1 MDSILTGNFV
11 EDALMARWEFIA
23 DNNMFGASHSNDSVM
38 QEVIKNIVD
47 NGVPANSTAGEIID
61 DIVINYVI
69 LDLTDTDE
77 VAQYEDPLDNALF
90 ITSDNRYAIIN

>member
-11 EDALMARWEFIA
+11 EDALTTRWEFIA

>member
-1 MDSILTGNFV
+1 MDSILTGNFI
-11 EDALMARWEFIA
+11 EDALTTRWEFIA
-23 DNNMFGASHSNDSVM
+23 DNNMFGANHSNDSVM

>member
-11 EDALMARWEFIA
+11 EDALTTRWEFIA

-38 QEVIKNIVD
+38 QEVIEDIVD

-69 LDLTDTDE
+69 LDLTDVDE
-77 VAQYEDPLDNALF
+77 VKQYEDPLDNALF

>member
-11 EDALMARWEFIA
+11 EDALTARWEYIA
-23 DNNMFGASHSNDSVM
+23 DNNMFGATHSNDAVM
-38 QEVIKNIVD
+38 WELIEDITD

-69 LDLTDTDE
+69 LDLTDVDE
-77 VAQYEDPLDNALF
+77 VAHYDDPLDNALF
-90 ITSDNRYAIIN
+90 VTSDNRYAIIS

>member
-11 EDALMARWEFIA
+11 EDALTARWEHLA
-23 DNNMFGASHSNDSVM
+23 DNNMFGATHNDDNVM
-38 QEVIKNIVD
+38 QELIKNITD

-69 LDLTDTDE
+69 LDLTDADE
-77 VAQYEDPLDNALF
+77 VSQYEDPIDNALF
-90 ITSDNRYAIIN
+90 VTSDNRYAIIN

>member
-1 MDSILTGNFV
+1 MDNILTGNFV

-23 DNNMFGASHSNDSVM
+23 DNNMFDASHSDDIVM
-38 QEVIKNIVD
+38 QELIEDLAN
-47 NGVPANSTAGEIID
+47 NGVNPDDTASEIID

-77 VAQYEDPLDNALF
+77 VAQYDDPLTNALF
-90 ITSDNRYAIIN
+90 ITSDSRYAIIN

>member
-23 DNNMFGASHSNDSVM
+23 DNNMFGASHSDDTVM
-38 QEVIKNIVD
+38 HEVIEDIVD

-69 LDLTDTDE
+69 LDLTDVDE
-77 VAQYEDPLDNALF
+77 VKQYEDPLDNALF

>member
-77 VAQYEDPLDNALF
+77 VAHYDDPLDNALF

>member
-11 EDALMARWEFIA
+11 EEALMARWEFLA
-23 DNNMFGASHSNDSVM
+23 DNNMFDASHSDDTVM
-38 QEVIKNIVD
+38 QELIEDITD
-47 NGVPANSTAGEIID
+47 NGVPANSTASEIID

-69 LDLTDTDE
+69 LDLTDAEE
-77 VAQYEDPLDNALF
+77 VAHYEDPLDNALF

>member
-23 DNNMFGASHSNDSVM
+23 DNNMFNASHSDDTVM
-38 QEVIKNIVD
+38 WELIDDIAV
-47 NGVPANSTAGEIID
+47 NGVNADLTAGEIID

-69 LDLTDTDE
+69 LDLTDVDE
-77 VAQYEDPLDNALF
+77 VKQYEDPLDNALF

>member
-11 EDALMARWEFIA
+11 EDALMTRWEFLA
-23 DNNMFGASHSNDSVM
+23 DNNLFNATHSDDTVM
-38 QEVIKNIVD
+38 QELIKNITD

-61 DIVINYVI
+61 DIVVNYVI
-69 LDLTDTDE
+69 LDLTDTEE
-77 VAQYEDPLDNALF
+77 VAEYEDPLDNALF

>member
-1 MDSILTGNFV
+1 MTNILTGNFV

-23 DNNMFGASHSNDSVM
+23 DNNMFDATHSDDTVM
-38 QEVIKNIVD
+38 QEFIEDLAN
-47 NGVPANSTAGEIID
+47 NGVRADLTAGEIID

-90 ITSDNRYAIIN
+90 ITSDNHYAIIN